1 VPAVQVANAELVAA
15 RDSALEE
22 AAAAADETKRLA
34 AEVARLKDELG
45 ETQEQLSNAKVGTV
59 CMLCMR
65 QMLGP
70 PAQNDYAHSFDAC
83 K

>member
-1 VPAVQVANAELVAA
+1 MRRGSAHEDHLLLLCLLLQVANAGLVAA

-45 ETQEQLSNAKVGTV
+45 ETQEQLSNAKVGN
-59 CMLCMR
+59 LK
-65 QMLGP
+65 L
-70 PAQNDYAHSFDAC
+70 
-83 K
+83 